1 MKEML
6 NRGTLSYRWM
16 NYYITHSIYQTTV
29 ILVGRSEKSH
39 TKY

>member
-16 NYYITHSIYQTTV
+16 NYYITHSISQTTV
-29 ILVGRSEKSH
+29 IGRSEKSH